1 MHLGMTGL
9 GRMGGNMV
17 ERLRA
22 GGHTVIGFD
31 VNPEV
36 TEVPTLEAL
45 RDALPAPRAVWVMVP
60 SGEVT
65 RDTVRQLAAVLEPG
79 DIVIDGGNSRFS
91 DDAPNAAVLA
101 ERGIGYVDVGV
112 SGGVWGKELG
122 YGMMA
127 GGSEEDIAALMPIFE
142 TLRPEGP
149 REEGFVHAG
158 PVGAGH
164 YSKMVHNGIEYAIM
178 QAYAEGY
185 ELLTTQEELVPDVRA
200 VFKAWQRGTVVRSWL
215 LELLVRAL
223 DEDDDLSE
231 LEGYVEDSG
240 EGRWTVEEGISNA
253 VPLPTIAA
261 ALFARF
267 ESRQEDSPAMKAI
280 AALRQQFGG
289 HAVKAAD

>member
-1 MHLGMTGL
+1 MHLGMIGL